1 MKKPIKFYSKDLK
14 VLKRIMFPLT
24 DLADIDTFQTE
35 LEINHEAEAI
45 RQLVRLG
52 LLVHNLKHKI
62 NDESFLA
69 EIKQATNANTMFN
82 YLESL
87 DDMKLSALLEA
98 VQLTRDNKYKMK
110 KLI

>member
-1 MKKPIKFYSKDLK
+1 MSKPLKLYTKNLK
-14 VLKRIMFPLT
+14 VLKRILFPLT
-24 DLADIDTFQTE
+24 DLADIEEYQNE
-35 LEINHEAEAI
+35 LEIPHEAETI

-52 LLVHNLKHKI
+52 LLVHNMKHKI

-98 VQLTRDNKYKMK
+98 VQLTRDNKYKLK

>member
-1 MKKPIKFYSKDLK
+1 MSKPLKLYTKNLK
-14 VLKRIMFPLT
+14 VLKRILFPLT

-35 LEINHEAEAI
+35 LDIEHEAEAI

-52 LLVHNLKHKI
+52 LLVHNMKHKI

-98 VQLTRDNKYKMK
+98 VQLTRDNKFKQR
-110 KLI
+110 KLV